1 MIFCHQLPLSHH
13 SIFTIKLAEVS
24 DQKDWISNI
33 MADWLI
39 YDSEFDIWNIY
50 EKCKNQMHIP
60 CWKRISNVMVPAST
74 CSLYISIC
82 LSTLFLLHSLTQSLN
97 VPPPFSLSLF
107 SWKFP
112 YLITLIIYPGTIFFF
127 FILLYSLF
135 YIPLHLLIFGI
146 GFYVFIGINFI
157 LLINPFPF
165 SKPNFPHFSSSWTN
179 EIIFLTNHHS
189 SLQLTSTY
197 FCLVDTCF
205 IL

>member
-1 MIFCHQLPLSHH
+1 MIASLTFE
-13 SIFTIKLAEVS
+13 IFTRNVKIKCTFHVE
-24 DQKDWISNI
+24 N
-33 MADWLI
+33 
-39 YDSEFDIWNIY
+39 EFQTLWFR
-50 EKCKNQMHIP
+50 HLL
-60 CWKRISNVMVPAST
+60 VH
-74 CSLYISIC
+74 YIS
-82 LSTLFLLHSLTQSLN
+82 LSAFSTLFLLHSLTQSLN

-165 SKPNFPHFSSSWTN
+165 SKPNFPHFSSS
-179 EIIFLTNHHS
+179 
-189 SLQLTSTY
+189 
-197 FCLVDTCF
+197 
-205 IL
+205 